1 MSPSDREV
9 SQDREVPVPSPPC
22 RDLEA
27 AGRHS
32 LALHRLGAH
41 KAEGLPVPRSV
52 LTHTAFRP
60 RVQFTHSQWGP
71 NVNTH
76 IIYTRDTHTYP

>member
-9 SQDREVPVPSPPC
+9 SQDREVPGPSPPC

-32 LALHRLGAH
+32 LALHRLGAR
-41 KAEGLPVPRSV
+41 KAGGLPVPRS
-52 LTHTAFRP
+52 HTAFRP
-60 RVQFTHSQWGP
+60 RVQFTRSQWGA
-71 NVNTH
+71 NVNMHT
-76 IIYTRDTHTYP
+76 IYTRDTHTYP

>member
-9 SQDREVPVPSPPC
+9 SQGREVPVPSPPC

-32 LALHRLGAH
+32 LALHRLGAR
-41 KAEGLPVPRSV
+41 KAGGLPVPRSV
-52 LTHTAFRP
+52 LTP
-60 RVQFTHSQWGP
+60 HSFPAPGP
-71 NVNTH
+71 GHPLTMGGQREH
-76 IIYTRDTHTYP
+76 ARYIY